1 MLPEG
6 LMGVMGDTWE
16 LACVEGWGEGLIGE
30 RLVGEVTEREER
42 LRERE
47 VEGLVST
54 MDESLRADCDDCWDA
69 GW

>member
-1 MLPEG
+1 M
-6 LMGVMGDTWE
+6 
-16 LACVEGWGEGLIGE
+16 
-30 RLVGEVTEREER
+30 VGEVTLKEER